1 MKLLVVKL
9 GTRSI
14 ESIFWKVLLKQFV
27 LYFCL
32 ANFVHATIFAKQL
45 VLLEG
50 ILWNRSVLWNLYQG
64 SNAKVLA
71 IAVSLVGML
80 VAIDQVIV
88 RN

>member
-1 MKLLVVKL
+1 MKL

-27 LYFCL
+27 LNFCH

-50 ILWNRSVLWNLYQG
+50 ILYNRSVLWNLYQG
-64 SNAKVLA
+64 PNAKVLA
-71 IAVSLVGML
+71 IAVALVGML